1 MKKVFLVILSL
12 VLLLSLLGCEKP
24 EEDPYIPST
33 NTDSATT
40 QITIE
45 GGNVVARGESEF
57 FESTITYFFE
67 EGVYAYTQSE
77 TYYVDVNSSEMAYQ
91 AALDAGAYEDVA
103 LEEQT
108 VSFKAD
114 DSYIFE
120 GMSVESAASYLSES
134 VLF

>member
-1 MKKVFLVILSL
+1 MKKVLVVIVSL
-12 VLLLSLLGCEKP
+12 VLLLSLIGCEKA

-45 GGNVVARGESEF
+45 DGNVVARGESEF
-57 FESTITYFFE
+57 FKATITYFFE

-77 TYYVDVNSSEMAYQ
+77 TYYVDSNSSERAYQ
-91 AALDAGAYEDVA
+91 AALDAGTYEDVA
-103 LEEQT
+103 LEKQT
-108 VSFKAD
+108 VSFKAN

-120 GMSVESAASYLSES
+120 GMSVDTAASYLAGS